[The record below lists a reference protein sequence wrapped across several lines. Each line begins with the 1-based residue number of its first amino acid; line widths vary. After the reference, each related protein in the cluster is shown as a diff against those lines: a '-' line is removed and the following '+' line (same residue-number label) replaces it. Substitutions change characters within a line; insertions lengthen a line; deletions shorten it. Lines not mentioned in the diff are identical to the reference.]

1 MEQTKPNKQVIVK
14 HKEHQTVQEFAAML
28 EQMAKK
34 LKEEGTFHFVQGT
47 EKVEVTPADQLKVE
61 YEYTVKGDEHEFEIE
76 FEWYE
81 GGSEEKTMKI
91 E

>member
-1 MEQTKPNKQVIVK
+1 MEQTKPVRQVLVK

-28 EQMAKK
+28 EKIAQR
-34 LKEEGTFHFVQGT
+34 LKEQGTFTFVQGT
-47 EKVEVTPADQLKVE
+47 EQVEVTPSDQLKVD
-61 YEYTVKGDEHEFEIE
+61 YEYTVKGDKHEFEIE

-81 GGSEEKTMKI
+81 GERATKKMTI